1 MSRYICL
8 QKTTGLVLRLF
19 LFKQCLQNNT
29 FSEFPNIQALKALYG
44 PNRPSPKKIQ
54 ATKIFIKRQCS
65 FKVIA
70 RMLNIAVATAE
81 VYTIDGYC
89 SGAPLVYDDLA
100 VKLGL
105 GTEDMDL
112 IASQLLQNIN
122 SGLRV
127 VRDALKNAYTYNQIR
142 LVLAA

>member
-1 MSRYICL
+1 
-8 QKTTGLVLRLF
+8 
-19 LFKQCLQNNT
+19 
-29 FSEFPNIQALKALYG
+29 
-44 PNRPSPKKIQ
+44 
-54 ATKIFIKRQCS
+54 
-65 FKVIA
+65 
-70 RMLNIAVATAE
+70 MLNIAIATVE

-89 SGAPLVYDDLA
+89 SGAPLSYDDLA

-142 LVLAA
+142 LVLAVMIRGEI